1 MTYSRVYV
9 EITNICNKECSFCP
23 GHERS
28 PQRMSAEDFDLIT
41 DKLSGVTQYLY
52 YHVMGEPLT
61 HPLMP
66 EFIRTAAK
74 KGYKSVI
81 TTNGSLLP
89 RLGDALIEAGVY
101 KMNISVHSFENGTR
115 EQFEQYLRDCM
126 DFADRASRAGVLV
139 ILRLWNEG
147 FDNGLN
153 ERILSELKARF
164 CDGEWALSKGGY
176 RIRHRL
182 HLEYGER
189 FEWPDIDLEEQSESV
204 FCYGLSDHFSV
215 LCDGSVVPC
224 CLDRNGEITLGNIL
238 TEDIGDI
245 LTSERAENIRLGFE
259 CRRATE
265 ELCRKCGYAKRF
277 K

>member
-1 MTYSRVYV
+1 LL
-9 EITNICNKECSFCP
+9 P
-23 GHERS
+23 
-28 PQRMSAEDFDLIT
+28 D
-41 DKLSGVTQYLY
+41 
-52 YHVMGEPLT
+52 
-61 HPLMP
+61 
-66 EFIRTAAK
+66 FIRKASQ
-74 KGYKSVI
+74 KGYKSVV
-81 TTNGSLLP
+81 TTNGTLLP
-89 RLGDALIEAGVY
+89 RVGDALIDAGVY
-101 KMNISVHSFENGTR
+101 KVNLSVHSFEDGTR
-115 EQFEQYLRDCM
+115 EQFEKYLSDCM
-126 DFADRASRAGVLV
+126 DFADKASRAGVLV

-153 ERILSELKARF
+153 EQILTELKARF
-164 CDGEWALSKGGY
+164 CDGEWAPSKGGY

-189 FEWPDIDLEEQSESV
+189 FEWPDIDIEEQSDDV
-204 FCYGLSDHFSV
+204 FCYGLGDHFSV

-224 CLDRNGEITLGNIL
+224 CLDRNAEITLGNIL

-245 LTSERAENIRLGFE
+245 LTSERAENIRRGFE